1 MIMRMD
7 LDMTVHKKGVEAVRG
22 TVAHD
27 MGVLTTP
34 QLHWMVR
41 SFNNGVP
48 ASESDY
54 FHQLSDSFRCCYLS
68 LLSITILTLI
78 LRFPGLN
85 WVWSLQPQGY
95 LMVTLIQ
102 RTGETTVLQN

>member
-7 LDMTVHKKGVEAVRG
+7 LDMTVHKKGVEAVRV

-41 SFNNGVP
+41 
-48 ASESDY
+48 
-54 FHQLSDSFRCCYLS
+54 
-68 LLSITILTLI
+68 
-78 LRFPGLN
+78 
-85 WVWSLQPQGY
+85 
-95 LMVTLIQ
+95 
-102 RTGETTVLQN
+102 

>member
-1 MIMRMD
+1 M
-7 LDMTVHKKGVEAVRG
+7 KKGVEAVRG

-27 MGVLTTP
+27 MGILTTL
-34 QLHWMVR
+34 QLHWMVQ

-54 FHQLSDSFRCCYLS
+54 FQQLSNSFRCPSLS
-68 LLSITILTLI
+68 LLSITIATLI

-85 WVWSLQPQGY
+85 LVWSLQQQGY

-102 RTGETTVLQN
+102 RTGETM

>member
-1 MIMRMD
+1 MR
-7 LDMTVHKKGVEAVRG
+7 KGVEAARG

-27 MGVLTTP
+27 MGILTTL
-34 QLHWMVR
+34 QLHWMVQ

-48 ASESDY
+48 APESDY
-54 FHQLSDSFRCCYLS
+54 FQQLSNSFRCPSLA
-68 LLSITILTLI
+68 LLSITISSSI

-85 WVWSLQPQGY
+85 LVWSLQQQGY

-102 RTGETTVLQN
+102 RTGETV